1 MCGIAG
7 IVGGNV
13 QPMVDDLRHRGPDV
27 SNVWTNGVISFGHSL
42 LRIIG
47 DQPQPISNDRY
58 VLTYNGE
65 LYNYDRHYAS
75 DSLWLLTM
83 INQYGIPGVFTHLTG
98 MFAFAVY
105 DKVEQKIH
113 LAVDRMGEKP
123 CFIYNDGNTFA
134 FASSPNALLHL
145 KPKWKINKEALQS
158 YWKLGAVMNYSI
170 WDGISKIPAA
180 TYLTYDIQSKK
191 STLTRYWSPTFQ
203 PNTSNIGDL
212 IKQSIDNV
220 KVADVPVY
228 IFLSGGI
235 DSTLLASRGFKHAI
249 HLDGPERSW
258 AEAVAKRYGID
269 LHVVSPLTCDPVA
282 AMQDYVSKCGEPTM
296 AGLIPWVTAREA
308 ATMCRVAVTANGADE
323 LFFGYDRTTQD
334 ITAGQTR
341 HIFRA
346 LPGMVHVPEIDDRLS
361 RGRWLEL
368 MTYVQHDLN
377 RTIDFASM
385 AHSLEVRSPFL
396 NHELVEMALSMTPE
410 QIGRKKVLKD
420 MLKRDGWGSGFLD
433 RAKMGFTMYEEPKGL
448 KKLQSDALLW
458 CRKNNWLHILT
469 PMSPRDQQYLSAAA
483 FGFKCWWEYYK
494 NKIE

>member
-1 MCGIAG
+1 
-7 IVGGNV
+7 
-13 QPMVDDLRHRGPDV
+13 
-27 SNVWTNGVISFGHSL
+27 
-42 LRIIG
+42 
-47 DQPQPISNDRY
+47 
-58 VLTYNGE
+58 
-65 LYNYDRHYAS
+65 
-75 DSLWLLTM
+75 
-83 INQYGIPGVFTHLTG
+83 
-98 MFAFAVY
+98 
-105 DKVEQKIH
+105 
-113 LAVDRMGEKP
+113 
-123 CFIYNDGNTFA
+123 
-134 FASSPNALLHL
+134 
-145 KPKWKINKEALQS
+145 
-158 YWKLGAVMNYSI
+158 
-170 WDGISKIPAA
+170 
-180 TYLTYDIQSKK
+180 
-191 STLTRYWSPTFQ
+191 
-203 PNTSNIGDL
+203 
-212 IKQSIDNV
+212 
-220 KVADVPVY
+220 
-228 IFLSGGI
+228 
-235 DSTLLASRGFKHAI
+235 
-249 HLDGPERSW
+249 
-258 AEAVAKRYGID
+258 
-269 LHVVSPLTCDPVA
+269 
-282 AMQDYVSKCGEPTM
+282 MQDYVSKCGEPTM